1 MKTTNFITN
10 ILFIIILIGLLI
22 IFIYLNK
29 SNYENFTN
37 VAELMKKTA
46 EETSTIEP
54 KPAGAIDF
62 ISSDISTTIDTVIR
76 NEEIPDPIKDGRN
89 FKRALPTAEFAKYL
103 TIIRRADKTIDKSK
117 IPVYGNGYYWINIP
131 YIGPQYIY
139 CIMDQA
145 FLGGGWMLALRGIK
159 NSKTFSFDSSYYT
172 TDNTFNNDAKYIIN
186 TIFKDA
192 QKYTPTED
200 LSLPK
205 FSSIGD
211 LIFKLD
217 AKQSTQLS
225 DTFDAKFHTFNYFP
239 AREWMCIFYKMS
251 SKSAADKQYKLTGL
265 GDLRGNPRGYVWHEK
280 NVNYEGIVRTP
291 LELFNYLDSI
301 ASGAN
306 GQVGNKSRRYDLR
319 PFYGNVR
326 AENIQGKWIGGDPS
340 AFNIENYFF
349 GAQRPGF
356 NFYGINYRPA
366 LITSNTT
373 DATKIRWGFAFN
385 NVVTN
390 DDGNDPTDQV
400 FLDESDE
407 LTNNVF
413 SGIGLSFPGES
424 STGQLSMES
433 GFSAGDFFISVDNYT
448 GKKITDL
455 SRYGPK
461 DNTTREIG
469 KSAIYNSKNPAG
481 VNESIAFEWYVR

>member
-1 MKTTNFITN
+1 
-10 ILFIIILIGLLI
+10 
-22 IFIYLNK
+22 
-29 SNYENFTN
+29 
-37 VAELMKKTA
+37 
-46 EETSTIEP
+46 
-54 KPAGAIDF
+54 
-62 ISSDISTTIDTVIR
+62 
-76 NEEIPDPIKDGRN
+76 
-89 FKRALPTAEFAKYL
+89 
-103 TIIRRADKTIDKSK
+103 
-117 IPVYGNGYYWINIP
+117 
-131 YIGPQYIY
+131 
-139 CIMDQA
+139 MDQA

-159 NSKTFSFDSSYYT
+159 NSKTFSFDSSFYT
-172 TDNTFNNDAKYIIN
+172 TDNTYNNDPKFIIN
-186 TIFKDA
+186 TITSDA

-217 AKQSTQLS
+217 AKQSTELS
-225 DTFDAKFHTFNYFP
+225 KTFDAKFHTFNYFP

-251 SKSAADKQYKLTGL
+251 SKSAADKQYKMTGL

-280 NVNYEGIVRTP
+280 NINYEGVVRSP
-291 LELFNYLDSI
+291 LELFNYLDSL
-301 ASGAN
+301 STSS
-306 GQVGNKSRRYDLR
+306 NKKKRYDLR
-319 PFYGNVR
+319 QFYGNVR
-326 AENIQGKWIGGDPS
+326 AENIQGKWIGADPTT
-340 AFNIENYFF
+340 FNIENYFF

-366 LITSNTT
+366 LITSNTA
-373 DATKIRWGFAFN
+373 DATKVRWGFAFN

-390 DDGNDPTDQV
+390 DDNNDPSSQV

-424 STGQLSMES
+424 ATGQLSMES
-433 GFSAGDFFISVDNYT
+433 GFSAGDFFVSVDNYT

-455 SRYGPK
+455 SRYGPQDK
-461 DNTTREIG
+461 TQRVVGQSFKI
-469 KSAIYNSKNPAG
+469 NSPNPAG